1 MASAMMETA
10 NDLANDTQPLDD
22 QAGETIRALT
32 SRAPAAGRPYQVLN
46 PCTIGRPVHLIDKF
60 TARLRA
66 DLEERFCL
74 PLNRRY
80 CAGFEIADVSLVH
93 SSAQPEAAPRWRHY
107 RTATGR
113 VDVAVDRDLLLGI
126 LHFRYGTPG
135 SPTDSPAASA
145 PVSAGEERL
154 AAALSEQL
162 IAIVTGRIEGPT
174 PAATPESVGKESHS
188 GFAQVGGDAPI
199 EDAWSLQVE
208 IAERTRRFHGPVLL
222 ALDGA
227 CVTRLLHGLGRGR
240 QRGPAAKDA
249 PALQPLAA
257 RLQLR
262 LVARLLQE
270 QMPLGIL
277 LEANIGDVIPIRLG
291 PTDVLIGDSRLFTAC
306 IAEHRGKLCLTS
318 FEDVE

>member
-10 NDLANDTQPLDD
+10 NDLANDTQPLDN
-22 QAGETIRALT
+22 QAGGTIRALT
-32 SRAPAAGRPYQVLN
+32 SRTPDAGRPYQVLN

-66 DLEERFCL
+66 DLAERFCL

-93 SSAQPEAAPRWRHY
+93 SSAQPEAAQRWRHY
-107 RTATGR
+107 RTATAR

-135 SPTDSPAASA
+135 TPTGSPAVSV

-162 IAIVTGRIEGPT
+162 IAIVTGRIEGPA

-188 GFAQVGGDAPI
+188 GFTEVCGDAPI
-199 EDAWSLQVE
+199 EDAWSLRVE
-208 IAERTRRFHGPVLL
+208 IGERTRRFHGPVLF

-227 CVTRLLHGLGRGR
+227 CVTRLLHGLGRAR
-240 QRGPAAKDA
+240 QRPAAKDA

-262 LVARLLQE
+262 LVARLLEE
-270 QMPLGIL
+270 QIPLGIL
-277 LEANIGDVIPIRLG
+277 LEASIGDVIPIRLG

>member
-22 QAGETIRALT
+22 QARGTIRALT
-32 SRAPAAGRPYQVLN
+32 SRTPAADPPYQVLN

-222 ALDGA
+222 AGRTSGASLDHAMWFHRPFRADRWLLYAQDSPVAHGA
-227 CVTRLLHGLGRGR
+227 RGLAHGE
-240 QRGPAAKDA
+240 
-249 PALQPLAA
+249 
-257 RLQLR
+257 
-262 LVARLLQE
+262 V
-270 QMPLGIL
+270 
-277 LEANIGDVIPIRLG
+277 
-291 PTDVLIGDSRLFTAC
+291 FTAEGELVVSVMQEGL
-306 IAEHRGKLCLTS
+306 IRATPPPGPRPGPDPATTPLPDPAT
-318 FEDVE
+318 